1 MRKWSA
7 AIWLRSSHRLR
18 CLSWLRI
25 RPFQGLKNV
34 PREFSFRDQYTILGP
49 NFSRDV
55 DRVILRL
62 DSSRFAERLASLNAE
77 KEGSKMSDEAYRA
90 RIAKLIGV
98 RTDGDYPIVWAK
110 KYGKGRVWYSTFG
123 HIDTSL
129 DDPRLQEIYTGGIR
143 WALGLVDADITPRPY
158 PGKPYP

>member
-1 MRKWSA
+1 M
-7 AIWLRSSHRLR
+7 
-18 CLSWLRI
+18 
-25 RPFQGLKNV
+25 
-34 PREFSFRDQYTILGP
+34 
-49 NFSRDV
+49 
-55 DRVILRL
+55 ILRL
-62 DSSRFAERLASLNAE
+62 DSSRFAEKLASLNAE

-98 RTDGDYPIVWAK
+98 RTDGDYPLVWAK

-129 DDPRLQEIYTGGIR
+129 DDSRLQEIYTGGIR

-158 PGKPYP
+158 PGKPNP